1 MYRIQVRQGDS
12 GSWYW
17 RIVAANGHIILV
29 FELIANQLGQS
40 GLTSETYASKGNA
53 VKAARNFLRAVRY
66 WWFELEVFEL
76 EVDE

>member
-1 MYRIQVRQGDS
+1 MYRIQVRRRDGDKP
-12 GSWYW
+12 WYW
-17 RIVAANGHIILV
+17 RIVAANSRV
-29 FELIANQLGQS
+29 V
-40 GLTSETYASKGNA
+40 LTSETYASKGNA